1 MRVKSVEYNDKT
13 NVLCVS
19 NENNLKLPKTKQINH
34 FHIFGS
40 YEISRGDDTIY
51 IESTNGKW
59 SNVYYDKDYL
69 TLAIVE
75 ER

>member
-13 NVLCVS
+13 NVLNVS
-19 NENNLKLPKTKQINH
+19 NESNLKLPKTKQTNH

-40 YEISRGDDTIY
+40 YEIIRGDDTIY

-59 SNVYYDKDYL
+59 SNIYYAKDSL